1 MVKLIP
7 INGERRVY
15 FSKTWTFCNSEHNV
29 LLSIINLGK
38 GLIPVEMENSEIPNP
53 DLCFSC
59 SLRIRVCES
68 KEELSS
74 FFFIFWCV
82 REKIPIKTDQKAS
95 ILWKHEMLNVKITHI
110 HAQNT
115 DGKSLILW
123 PSKEL
128 IIQNRN
134 QHPFSTMAR
143 GSIISG
149 IKPEGRS
156 LIISIAMAMMAV
168 AAVSE
173 RHCTCNSAL
182 IMSSSYPLLPS
193 SQYFRRTG
201 LETQAWKVTKPSR
214 IFLNVMFIIKDTG
227 KQFNKYL
234 HVY

>member
-1 MVKLIP
+1 
-7 INGERRVY
+7 
-15 FSKTWTFCNSEHNV
+15 
-29 LLSIINLGK
+29 
-38 GLIPVEMENSEIPNP
+38 MENSETPNP
-53 DLCFSC
+53 DLCFSY

-74 FFFIFWCV
+74 FFCIFWYV
-82 REKIPIKTDQKAS
+82 RERILNKIDKKAG

-115 DGKSLILW
+115 DCKSLILW

-134 QHPFSTMAR
+134 QHPFSTMTR

-173 RHCTCNSAL
+173 CYWTCNSTL
-182 IMSSSYPLLPS
+182 IMNSSYPLLPS

-201 LETQAWKVTKPSR
+201 LETQAWKVTKPSW
-214 IFLNVMFIIKDTG
+214 IFFFFFCCNVYCKRYWETV
-227 KQFNKYL
+227 Q
-234 HVY
+234 

>member
-1 MVKLIP
+1 MKHQTLI
-7 INGERRVY
+7 Y
-15 FSKTWTFCNSEHNV
+15 V
-29 LLSIINLGK
+29 LAVVLELGFVNLK
-38 GLIPVEMENSEIPNP
+38 NFLV
-53 DLCFSC
+53 
-59 SLRIRVCES
+59 
-68 KEELSS
+68 
-74 FFFIFWCV
+74 FFIFWCV
-82 REKIPIKTDQKAS
+82 REKIPIKTDQKTTFFGS
-95 ILWKHEMLNVKITHI
+95 MKCLMLKSHTYMHKIQIVKVWST
-110 HAQNT
+110 
-115 DGKSLILW
+115 G

-134 QHPFSTMAR
+134 QYPFSTMAR

-173 RHCTCNSAL
+173 RYCTWDSTL
-182 IMSSSYPLLPS
+182 IMIQLPSAPS

-214 IFLNVMFIIKDTG
+214 IFFNVMFIVKDTG